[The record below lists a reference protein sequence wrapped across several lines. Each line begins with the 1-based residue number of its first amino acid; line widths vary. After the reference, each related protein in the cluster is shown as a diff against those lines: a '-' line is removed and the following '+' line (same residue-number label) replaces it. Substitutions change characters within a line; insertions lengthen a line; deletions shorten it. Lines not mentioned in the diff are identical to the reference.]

1 MGQMPRGQ
9 GTEQRRN
16 PASGCSAPRPTG
28 PANSQEPSVGFRV
41 NKRRGAAHG
50 KGTWLFCPILGGGF
64 GHGKKG
70 SATRGGANPSGS
82 LEKRGKNRVL
92 SAGGS
97 GEALRQR
104 GRERRGGRQAE
115 EMKAAILSCL
125 WLAAWNTPPWRLLPQ
140 ISLFFCTGKEATSSV
155 PLEGSERRW
164 VCLCLVGFCFFFPTK
179 GVQITMFSACCVHN
193 SWFEDAFGRFGDFCF
208 PGGTSGLGIW
218 FLVSFPPP

>member
-1 MGQMPRGQ
+1 MGQMPWGQ

-16 PASGCSAPRPTG
+16 PRVWLLSASTDRPCEQPGAISRLQSEQAPRRSP
-28 PANSQEPSVGFRV
+28 R
-41 NKRRGAAHG
+41 
-50 KGTWLFCPILGGGF
+50 KGDLAGLPHFQGGF
-64 GHGKKG
+64 GHRKRG

-164 VCLCLVGFCFFFPTK
+164 VCLCLVGFCFCFFPLH
-179 GVQITMFSACCVHN
+179 GCPNHDVFSLLRA
-193 SWFEDAFGRFGDFCF
+193 
-208 PGGTSGLGIW
+208 
-218 FLVSFPPP
+218 